1 MQVEKLKNKEKV
13 DNQEKFAIENLSGID
28 NIAKKLLSLLK
39 DKNEFIDNLKI
50 KREKGVISDD
60 EYYDEFHEFDDT
72 LKSELSTLITVLT
85 IKLSTAFGHAT
96 SANST
101 KPLRMLVDF
110 MDKYGIGSNIIH
122 KNISG
127 ISRSKR
133 LNNAYLMD
141 LFAMVAIK
149 TDDIEFIKY
158 LESFGA
164 KNKDRKNI
172 YKFLSPEM
180 RTIGDMDIF
189 GMISFSDK
197 NRIMFES
204 LINGSKQIY
213 AYFTQ
218 NGGLTTS
225 YILRYIVKDD
235 NGYRKLDKREV
246 SNVLELYPE
255 LFKDIFENMPENL
268 PQNIIDIFFLQ

>member
-13 DNQEKFAIENLSGID
+13 DNQEKFAIENLSGVD
-28 NIAKKLLSLLK
+28 NIAKKILSLLK

-172 YKFLSPEM
+172 YKYLSPEM

-246 SNVLELYPE
+246 SNVLESYPE

>member
-13 DNQEKFAIENLSGID
+13 DNQEKFAIENLSGVD
-28 NIAKKLLSLLK
+28 NIAKKILSLLK
-39 DKNEFIDNLKI
+39 DKNEFIDDLKI

-60 EYYDEFHEFDDT
+60 EYYDGFHEFDDT

-110 MDKYGIGSNIIH
+110 MDEYGIGSNIIH

-127 ISRSKR
+127 ISRSRR

-218 NGGLTTS
+218 NGGLTPS

-268 PQNIIDIFFLQ
+268 PQNIIDIFFLK

>member
-1 MQVEKLKNKEKV
+1 M
-13 DNQEKFAIENLSGID
+13 
-28 NIAKKLLSLLK
+28 
-39 DKNEFIDNLKI
+39 
-50 KREKGVISDD
+50 ISDD

-218 NGGLTTS
+218 NGGLTPS

-246 SNVLELYPE
+246 SNVLESYPE

>member
-13 DNQEKFAIENLSGID
+13 DNQEKFAIENLSGVD
-28 NIAKKLLSLLK
+28 NIAKKILSLLK
-39 DKNEFIDNLKI
+39 DKNEFIDDLKI

-60 EYYDEFHEFDDT
+60 EYYDGFHEFDDT

-127 ISRSKR
+127 ISRSRR

-218 NGGLTTS
+218 NGGLTPS

-268 PQNIIDIFFLQ
+268 PQNIIDIFFLK

>member
-13 DNQEKFAIENLSGID
+13 DNQEKFAIENFSGVD

-85 IKLSTAFGHAT
+85 IKLSTVFGHAT

-127 ISRSKR
+127 ISKSRR
-133 LNNAYLMD
+133 LNNTYLMD

-149 TDDIEFIKY
+149 TDDIEFIKH

-172 YKFLSPEM
+172 YKYLSPEM

-204 LINGSKQIY
+204 LINGSKKIY
-213 AYFTQ
+213 EYFAQT
-218 NGGLTTS
+218 GGLTPS

-246 SNVLELYPE
+246 SNLLSLYPE

-268 PQNIIDIFFLQ
+268 PQVIIDIFCL